1 MSHNQT
7 IHNQTHGV
15 QTPIDRVWFS
25 LRQGLLSAFNHRAG
39 SNMGNNDISQTGI
52 GHIGQY
58 VASEKKL
65 LRSNNRRSR
74 QRMIRET
81 APDLYQQVR
90 KTVLQ
95 PPIQE
100 HETVPTGLLRK
111 ST

>member
-1 MSHNQT
+1 MSYNQPV
-7 IHNQTHGV
+7 HNQTHGV
-15 QTPIDRVWFS
+15 QTPINRVW
-25 LRQGLLSAFNHRAG
+25 LGLWQGLLSVFNHSVS

-65 LRSNNRRSR
+65 LRSNSRRSR